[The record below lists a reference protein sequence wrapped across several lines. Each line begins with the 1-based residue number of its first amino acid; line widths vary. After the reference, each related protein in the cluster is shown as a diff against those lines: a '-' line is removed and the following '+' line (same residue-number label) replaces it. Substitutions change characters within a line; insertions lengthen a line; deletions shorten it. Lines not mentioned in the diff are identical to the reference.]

1 MHQFL
6 YFYAF
11 FPWSSFVSF
20 PQTLIRDKD
29 SSSLIGHSRPDCMKW
44 WCKFSLTNMSKPM
57 VCPVCEESMVLWS
70 IDSLFYSILSI
81 DEVSIL
87 IISELAG
94 GMVCHCCYLHWLMA
108 FFTSLSTTQFHNKLP
123 SCFQYCITCRQSNK
137 KSKNVSPD
145 TKLLL
150 LCQPGRVGNK
160 ADEPLN
166 KWCFIKIH
174 CKKLDNFNFLSIL
187 CF

>member
-1 MHQFL
+1 MKCTNSCIFTLFSPGQVSLVFL
-6 YFYAF
+6 KPLSGTKIPVAWLDTVDLIAWNDGASFLLLICLNR
-11 FPWSSFVSF
+11 WSALSARSRWCYG
-20 PQTLIRDKD
+20 QLIP
-29 SSSLIGHSRPDCMKW
+29 S
-44 WCKFSLTNMSKPM
+44 
-57 VCPVCEESMVLWS
+57 
-70 IDSLFYSILSI
+70 SILSI